1 MRVII
6 RRDYGNTPDVPVRTE
21 DHSSPTKQSASNRQP
36 SQPHTRG
43 HVDNAIQH
51 ELAQARFIADDLGD
65 HMFGHLVATDIAKDI
80 LKQFIADGVVDIYD
94 SSSETPNKP
103 LGPKS
108 KRVRKALAAA
118 FKDARAHGCIRSDS
132 DAAMAET
139 ESVQADKKQGRGK
152 KSKQQDNPYSWRWR
166 DFPREPIGE
175 DKVVTFLNDITDRAL
190 EIAKPRLDSNCKVR
204 NRFAAPEDKY
214 HGVPLSYEPD
224 GEDMR
229 PDFLVL
235 PVKAFSPDFKTVDQ
249 KYVNFT
255 ALRAVG
261 ESKNKDFASG
271 LDQVHRYA
279 RGIRRAQPW
288 VHFVVALTVTRSRLA
303 LVRGDG
309 SGTERL
315 ELALSDGRGCIELIR
330 ILLGIALAEGD
341 DLGQSSEVEL
351 ETKERSCKVSKAKAP
366 PPPKEAPPAE
376 GHYRESKATASSSQL
391 YSAPASLS
399 THDTS
404 QSVLSSSGLAPHISN
419 ASVPSS
425 AAVSSNSK
433 RSYCEVDDDDDAGED
448 ERKPSKK
455 ANRTE
460 LPVVAFIP
468 VAVYGRKCLGIL
480 FTTSSIRGRGTAVF
494 CVVDVE
500 DESRLL
506 ALKMSW
512 QDVARVGEQ
521 NEVLERLEERKSKK
535 TKLQQRDPHA
545 NLVVPFESFTASR
558 KNETCTTLGAIRA
571 FLDHQLAAFTV
582 ENRVLSVS
590 LSELKR
596 PVKYFWGVHDFVR
609 GVRGALLGH
618 QYLTSIG
625 VLHRDI
631 SENNVVLA
639 RRPGDERGYL
649 IDFDMAI
656 LQEPEKPTEAAATVT
671 IEQDL
676 FDDPG
681 VARASLPIPP
691 DETKPIKAPRTG
703 TIPYM
708 SFNVLHGRRHTH
720 FDDMESFLY
729 VVLLFFFS
737 YAGPLSREELRD
749 ADTRGF
755 TQPVGSGRLT
765 HTRVWP
771 PRYAKWADGD
781 TREIAGLKDA
791 DLGTEQNVT
800 DILASA
806 EVTHC
811 LQQNWESG
819 LHEGIRVLLLSLWM
833 RFAKSRIAPGLNLSR
848 TEVTHDAFIRI
859 LDKWL
864 AKFHET
870 EQEFS
875 NCPFT

>member
-1 MRVII
+1 MRVIC

-21 DHSSPTKQSASNRQP
+21 NHQSPTKQSASDRQP
-36 SQPHTRG
+36 GQPHTRG

-51 ELAQARFIADDLGD
+51 ELARARFIAGDLAD
-65 HMFGHLVATDIAKDI
+65 HMFGHLVPTDMAKDI
-80 LKQFIADGVVDIYD
+80 LKQFIADGVVEIYD
-94 SSSETPNKP
+94 SSSETP

-108 KRVRKALAAA
+108 KGVRKALAAA
-118 FKDARAHGCIRSDS
+118 FEDARAHGCIRSDS
-132 DAAMAET
+132 GAVTAET
-139 ESVQADKKQGRGK
+139 ESVQADKKQGKGK
-152 KSKQQDNPYSWRWR
+152 NSKQQDNPYSWRWR
-166 DFPREPIGE
+166 GFPREPIGE
-175 DKVVTFLNDITDRAL
+175 DKLVTFLNDITDLAL
-190 EIAKPRLDSNCKVR
+190 EVAKPRLDSNCKLR
-204 NRFAAPEDKY
+204 NRFAAPKDKY

-235 PVKAFSPDFKTVDQ
+235 PVEAFSPDFKTVDQ
-249 KYVNFT
+249 RYVNFT

-261 ESKNKDFASG
+261 ESKNKDFTSG

-288 VHFVVALTVTRSRLA
+288 VHFVVALTVTSSRLA

-341 DLGQSSEVEL
+341 DLGQSPDVKL
-351 ETKERSCKVSKAKAP
+351 DTKERSCNVSKAKAP
-366 PPPKEAPPAE
+366 PPPKKAPPAE

-404 QSVLSSSGLAPHISN
+404 QPVFSSSGLAPHISD
-419 ASVPSS
+419 ASLPSS
-425 AAVSSNSK
+425 TAASSNSK
-433 RSYCEVDDDDDAGED
+433 RSYSNVDDGDDAGGD

-455 ANRTE
+455 AKRTHV
-460 LPVVAFIP
+460 PVVAFIP
-468 VAVYGRKCLGIL
+468 VAVHGYKCLGIL
-480 FTTSSIRGRGTAVF
+480 FTASSIRGRGTAVF
-494 CVVDVE
+494 CVVDLK
-500 DESRLL
+500 DDSKLL

-512 QDVARVGEQ
+512 QDLEREAEQ
-521 NEVLERLEERKSKK
+521 NKVLEKLEESKLEK
-535 TKLQQRDPHA
+535 RRLKESNPHA
-545 NLVVPFESFTASR
+545 NLVVPLKSFKASK

-571 FLDHQLAAFTV
+571 FLDVQFAGFLV

-609 GVRGALLGH
+609 GVRGAVLGH

-631 SENNVVLA
+631 SENNIVLA
-639 RRPGDERGYL
+639 RRPGEERGYL
-649 IDFDMAI
+649 IDFDMAKR
-656 LQEPEKPTEAAATVT
+656 QEPEKPTKAAVKTNHD
-671 IEQDL
+671 DL
-676 FDDPG
+676 LLVEDDG
-681 VARASLPIPP
+681 VARSSSPIPS
-691 DETKPIKAPRTG
+691 DEMTPLKALRTG

-708 SFNVLHGRRHTH
+708 SFNVLYGGRHTH

-729 VVLLFFFS
+729 VVFLFFFT
-737 YAGPLSREELRD
+737 YAGPLSKQELKN

-755 TQPVGSGRLT
+755 AQPVGSGRLT
-765 HTRVWP
+765 HIRGWP
-771 PRYAKWADGD
+771 PKYARWADEDWEVVGP
-781 TREIAGLKDA
+781 LKDA
-791 DLGTEQNVT
+791 GLGQENGGKKLV
-800 DILASA
+800 DSA
-806 EVTHC
+806 EVKHS

-819 LHEGIRVLLLSLWM
+819 LHQGIRTLLRSLWTL
-833 RFAKSRIAPGLNLSR
+833 FANSRISPGLNLTR
-848 TEVTHDAFIRI
+848 TEVEHQKFIRI
-859 LDKWL
+859 LDLWL
-864 AKFHET
+864 VMYCGN